1 MACSFSESS
10 SLSDLSSCTD
20 DFKHSVSS
28 HVPSRRGPGKL
39 MRSGRIS
46 KRARRQQQQAAA
58 GGYFGRT
65 HPLGQTSGSED
76 LYESSME
83 SIESNNATIGL
94 TLHPLSALNPNPSNG
109 SSGNTHHS
117 KKLQKIS
124 SADSLMCM
132 IKNLAAN
139 RLSTSTPSS
148 PQLSDNGDNISSGGF
163 PTPLTTPDTPCANAK
178 NIFSPRSKE
187 QKKQL
192 VRKISSSDLGAGG
205 SVSSSPS
212 MSPTRG
218 SSQIMVEVLDPLNP
232 RKGEHNSESVPS
244 CAAPTIT
251 LEVPGFSFSK
261 CLSPIKELPSPMPTP
276 IPSPIPFQRTKSS
289 QDELSSSSSSSG
301 SKSSNRK
308 AAANLL
314 SKERRSSFTTFC
326 KKAANAGKR
335 SSGTPLQ
342 SAAHLKSSMSTSDE
356 DMIPLQEIKIHVPMI
371 LSPQSNIPLIT
382 ITEPTTA
389 EELDETTAE
398 EFEVPEI
405 AVSPPS
411 PRPNRKE
418 FKLSDEEEEL
428 SLDENIDVTPQV
440 TIMVISPPQTPI
452 LSSETKPLNNKF
464 KPPPISIPNSNFR
477 HYDQDNDKI
486 ANADEENIETTN
498 VPKDAMSKPDQS
510 LPTSSRMSIELGERR
525 SKAPNAEQEH
535 TAAVKVRF
543 INLGQQQNS
552 LTLRLFQPMQTLDKR
567 NT

>member
-10 SLSDLSSCTD
+10 SLSDLSSCTE

-46 KRARRQQQQAAA
+46 KRARRQQAAA

-83 SIESNNATIGL
+83 SIESNNATTGL
-94 TLHPLSALNPNPSNG
+94 TLHPLSALNQNTGNG
-109 SSGNTHHS
+109 SSTHHS

-232 RKGEHNSESVPS
+232 RKGEESVPS

-276 IPSPIPFQRTKSS
+276 IPSPIPFQRTKGS

-335 SSGTPLQ
+335 TSSTP
-342 SAAHLKSSMSTSDE
+342 AVKSSMSTSDE

-398 EFEVPEI
+398 EFDVPEI

-418 FKLSDEEEEL
+418 FRVSDEEEL
-428 SLDENIDVTPQV
+428 SLDENIADVTPQV
-440 TIMVISPPQTPI
+440 TITVISPPQTPI
-452 LSSETKPLNNKF
+452 SETKPLNNKF

-477 HYDQDNDKI
+477 HFENQDNNEKI
-486 ANADEENIETTN
+486 ANAEEENTETTN

-543 INLGQQQNS
+543 YHPYK
-552 LTLRLFQPMQTLDKR
+552 TLCKPWTKK

>member
-10 SLSDLSSCTD
+10 SLSDLSSCTE

-46 KRARRQQQQAAA
+46 KRARRQQAAA

-83 SIESNNATIGL
+83 SIESNNATTGL
-94 TLHPLSALNPNPSNG
+94 TLHPLSALNQNTGNG
-109 SSGNTHHS
+109 SSTHHS

-398 EFEVPEI
+398 EFDVPEI

-418 FKLSDEEEEL
+418 FKVSDEEEEL

-543 INLGQQQNS
+543 YHPYK
-552 LTLRLFQPMQTLDKR
+552 TLCKPWTKK